1 MNECMVNLIK
11 EFEASQLSTL
21 KEGRNFPA
29 FRVGDTVKVYVKISD
44 ESESERTQ
52 AYEGLCIAKSKG
64 GLNANFTVRKISY
77 GEGVERTFQLY
88 SPRLVSIEVIKKGK
102 VRRAKLYYMRGLR
115 GKAARLETLVDKNS
129 KTEVAVNDLPAS
141 SSSMEADTPSQA

>member
-1 MNECMVNLIK
+1 MVNLIK
-11 EFEASQLSTL
+11 EFETSQLSTL
-21 KEGRNFPA
+21 KEGRNFPS

-44 ESESERTQ
+44 ESENERTQ

-88 SPRLVSIEVIKKGK
+88 SPRLVSIDVIKKGK
-102 VRRAKLYYMRGLR
+102 VRRAKLYYMRELR
-115 GKAARLETLVDKNS
+115 GKAARLETLVDKHS
-129 KTEVAVNDLPAS
+129 KTEVAAPDSPAS
-141 SSSMEADTPSQA
+141 SNSAEANTPPQA